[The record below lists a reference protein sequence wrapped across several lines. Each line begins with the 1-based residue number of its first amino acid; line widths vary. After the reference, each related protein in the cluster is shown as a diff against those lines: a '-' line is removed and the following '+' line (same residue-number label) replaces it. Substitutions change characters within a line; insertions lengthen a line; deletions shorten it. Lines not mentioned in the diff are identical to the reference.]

1 MKTKSFLCTTLTA
14 CILVG
19 SVPFS
24 AYAQTEIRPLW
35 AYDFSTEHNDIE
47 ADGWSWKADSH
58 ILSLDGVSVT
68 VPKGVNENSAAI
80 RLPKDSVVYVEHDSD
95 ISTESF
101 GCHAIYAD
109 GDLTIRGTEKLT
121 LSTAMSNADA
131 IHVYR
136 GDINIQEKVEIEA
149 YPSGSALYVDEGRG
163 VDGVVNITDNAKVE
177 IYDPNDDNFR
187 GRDLEELVR
196 IIYKKPNNPSA
207 AWINYEETYDKKEEK
222 VVLTKKEEK
231 ETEQSEQT
239 ETEQSQ
245 KPDEQKPDTETP
257 QKPKYTLQI
266 GDTAIYKNDK
276 LVAHS
281 DVAPYLSDKGYT
293 MLPLRALLHT
303 FAPDTKIDWDA
314 KTKTA
319 TLYYN
324 GNSAA
329 ITEHKDTML
338 INGEPVKMAQPAQ
351 TTKKR
356 FFLSLRD
363 FGKLMDI
370 SSHALQWNENNKQIT
385 LFYET

>member
-1 MKTKSFLCTTLTA
+1 MKAKPFLCAILTT

-19 SVPFS
+19 VVPFS
-24 AYAQTEIRPLW
+24 AYAETQTRPLW
-35 AYDFSTEHNDIE
+35 EYDFSTEHNDIT
-47 ADGWSWKADSH
+47 ADGWSWEADSR
-58 ILSLDGVSVT
+58 ILSLDGLSLS

-80 RLPKDSVVYVEHDSD
+80 RLPKDSVLYVERDSD
-95 ISTESF
+95 IFVESY

-121 LSTAMSNADA
+121 LSTATSNADT

-136 GDINIQEKVEIEA
+136 GDINVQEKVHIEA

-187 GRDLEELVR
+187 GRDLDTLVR
-196 IIYKKPNNPSA
+196 ILYRKPNNPSA
-207 AWINYEETYDKKEEK
+207 AWINYDETYDNEEEK
-222 VVLTKKEEK
+222 VVLTKKAEK
-231 ETEQSEQT
+231 ET

-245 KPDEQKPDTETP
+245 KPDTKTP
-257 QKPKYTLQI
+257 QKQKYALQI

-276 LVAHS
+276 LVTHS

-319 TLYYN
+319 TLYYD
-324 GNSAA
+324 GNNAV
-329 ITEHKDTML
+329 ITARKDTML
-338 INGEPVKMAQPAQ
+338 INGEPVKMTQPAQ
-351 TTKKR
+351 ATDNR

-370 SSHALQWNENNKQIT
+370 SSHALEWNESNKQIT
-385 LFYET
+385 LFYQK